1 MSTDV
6 ARNYRRLLLVAMAFL
21 LLGASLIQ
29 SRLPRKTSPAVSS
42 GVVISQVYGG
52 GGNSGATLRN
62 DFIELFNLG
71 NTTVDVSQ
79 WSVQYASAS
88 GTSWQVTN
96 LCAAASTCSIAPG
109 HYYLVQEAQGTSGST
124 NLPTPDAVGSIS
136 MSATAGKIGL
146 VGNTTALSGACPLG
160 GSVID
165 FVGYGS
171 ANCFEGAGAAA
182 AANNT
187 TAEFRINNGC
197 TDADNNNADFATGL
211 PNPRNLSSASITC
224 GVSPSPSP
232 TPTPSPT
239 PGCGVERWAVKT
251 GTDADAA
258 LVSLSPQSTTV
269 ATMRSWP
276 APGTIP
282 ANNRVSPY
290 ETSVWTV
297 NATLVEYKLE
307 DDSDYHIV
315 IKDDAGNTMVTEIP
329 YSGCVGSA
337 SPFAASI
344 ANARA
349 KFDAAF
355 TATGSFQFANVPVQ
369 VTGPGM
375 FDFLHGQTGVAPNG
389 IEIHPILDITING
402 TNAIDASSFFVRQH
416 YLDFLNRDPDAS
428 GFGFW
433 TNQISSCGTN
443 QTCIDLKRVNVS
455 AAFFLSIEFQQTGF
469 LVEQIYKTAYGDANG
484 NSMIGGAHQLAVPIV
499 RFSEFLP
506 DAQEIGQGVIVG
518 QSGWENMLE
527 NNKQAFATDFA
538 QRSRFT
544 TAFPTSMSPA
554 QFVDNL
560 NGNAGNVL
568 SASERAATIALF
580 GSATNTSNTT
590 ARAQALRQVA
600 QDQDLSNAE
609 FNRAFVLMQ
618 YFGYLRRN
626 PNDAPDADY
635 SGYDFWLTKLNA
647 FNGNFVNSEM
657 VKAFIN
663 STEYRQRFG
672 P

>member
-1 MSTDV
+1 V
-6 ARNYRRLLLVAMAFL
+6 FIGIARNYRGLLLAAIVFL

-29 SRLPRKTSPAVSS
+29 SRFPWKTSPAVSS
-42 GVVISQVYGG
+42 TVVISQVYGG

-71 NTTVDVSQ
+71 STTADVSK
-79 WSVQYASAS
+79 WSVQYTSAS

-96 LCAAASTCSIAPG
+96 LCAAGSTCSIAPG
-109 HYYLVQEAQGTSGST
+109 HYYLVQEAQGASGTT
-124 NLPTPDAVGSIS
+124 NLPTPDAIGSIS
-136 MSATAGKIGL
+136 MSASAAKIAL
-146 VGNTTALSGACPLG
+146 VNNTTALSSACPLG
-160 GSVID
+160 GSVVD
-165 FVGYGS
+165 FVGYGN
-171 ANCFEGAGAAA
+171 ANCFEGTGAAGAP
-182 AANNT
+182 NNT

-197 TDADNNNADFATGL
+197 TDTDNNNADFATGL
-211 PNPRNLSSASITC
+211 PNPRNSASASITC

-239 PGCGVERWAVKT
+239 PGCGVERWSVKT

-258 LVSLSPQSTTV
+258 LVGLSPQSTTI

-276 APGTIP
+276 APAAIP
-282 ANNRVSPY
+282 TNNRVSPY
-290 ETSVWTV
+290 ETTVWTV

-329 YSGCVGSA
+329 YSGCVGSV

-355 TATGSFQFANVPVQ
+355 TATGTFQFANVPVQ
-369 VTGPGM
+369 ITGPGM

-433 TNQISSCGTN
+433 TNQINSCGAI
-443 QTCIDLKRVNVS
+443 QTCIDLKRINVS

-484 NSMIGGAHQLAVPIV
+484 NSIIGSPHQLPVPIV
-499 RFSEFLP
+499 RFTEFLP
-506 DAQEIGQGVIVG
+506 DAQEIGQGVVVG
-518 QSGWENMLE
+518 QTGWENVLE
-527 NNKQAFATDFA
+527 NNKQAFANEFV
-538 QRSRFT
+538 QRPRFT
-544 TAFPTSMSPA
+544 NAFPTSITPT
-554 QFVDNL
+554 QFVDML

-568 SASERAATIALF
+568 SASERATVIALF
-580 GSATNTSNTT
+580 GSAPDTSNIT
-590 ARAQALRQVA
+590 ARAGVLRQVA

-635 SGYDFWLTKLNA
+635 SGYDFWLTKLNQ
-647 FNGNFVNSEM
+647 FNGNFVNAEM
-657 VKAFIN
+657 VKAFI
-663 STEYRQRFG
+663 SSSEYRQRFG

>member
-1 MSTDV
+1 M
-6 ARNYRRLLLVAMAFL
+6 AAIAFL
-21 LLGASLIQ
+21 LLGAYLIQ
-29 SRLPRKTSPAVSS
+29 SRLPRKASPAVSS
-42 GVVISQVYGG
+42 GVVISQIYGG
-52 GGNSGATLRN
+52 GGNSGATFRN

-79 WSVQYASAS
+79 WSVQYASPS
-88 GTSWQVTN
+88 GSSWQVTN
-96 LCAAASTCSIAPG
+96 LCSGGSTCSIAPG
-109 HYYLVQEAQGTSGST
+109 HYYLVQEAQGASGST

-136 MSATAGKIGL
+136 MSATVAKIAL
-146 VGNTTALSGACPLG
+146 VNNTTALSSGCPLG

-165 FVGYGS
+165 FIGYGS
-171 ANCFEGAGAAA
+171 ANCFEGTGTAGAPS
-182 AANNT
+182 NT
-187 TAEFRINNGC
+187 IAEFRINNGC
-197 TDADNNNADFATGL
+197 TDTDNNNADFATGL
-211 PNPRNLSSASITC
+211 PNPRNSASTSITC

-239 PGCGVERWAVKT
+239 SGCGVERWAVKT
-251 GTDADAA
+251 GTDADAT
-258 LVSLSPQSTTV
+258 LVGMSSQPTTV

-276 APGTIP
+276 APVTIP

-290 ETSVWTV
+290 ETTVWTV

-315 IKDDAGNTMVTEIP
+315 IRDDAGNTMVTEIP

-349 KFDAAF
+349 KFEAAF
-355 TATGSFQFANVPVQ
+355 TATGTFQFANVPVQ
-369 VTGPGM
+369 ITGVGM

-416 YLDFLNRDPDAS
+416 YLDFLNREPDQS

-433 TNQISSCGTN
+433 TNQINSCGTN
-443 QTCIDLKRVNVS
+443 QACINLKRINVS
-455 AAFFLSIEFQQTGF
+455 AAFFLSIEFQQTGY
-469 LVEQIYKTAYGDANG
+469 LVEQIYKTSYGDANG
-484 NSMIGGAHQLAVPIV
+484 NSTIGGSHQLAAPIV
-499 RFSEFLP
+499 RFPEFLT

-518 QSGWENMLE
+518 QNGWENMLE
-527 NNKQAFATDFA
+527 NNKQTFANEFV

-544 TAFPTSMSPA
+544 AALPTSMTPTA
-554 QFVDNL
+554 FVDKL
-560 NGNAGNVL
+560 NANAGNVL
-568 SASERAATIALF
+568 SASERATAIGLF
-580 GSATNTSNTT
+580 GSASDTSNLTT
-590 ARAQALRQVA
+590 RAQVLRQVA

-635 SGYDFWLTKLNA
+635 TGYDFWLTKLNA
-647 FNGNFVNSEM
+647 FNGNFVNAEM
-657 VKAFIN
+657 VKAFIS